1 MAAAGTASLF
11 RNGAFG
17 ALVAL
22 GQLMGGIGKG
32 VAILCMDD
40 EFIVRFRSAP
50 AGAQARMLH
59 GLQSFGVGLF
69 EGVTGE
75 FHVVSHEHDPT
86 AILRFRS
93 VPGGTQSPAC
103 CTACG
108 FWVSASSRAS
118 PVRNSDR
125 HHSDKHA
132 HSEWGVPG
140 HSSS

>member
-1 MAAAGTASLF
+1 MF

-75 FHVVSHEHDPT
+75 FHIVSHEHDHT

-93 VPGGTQSPAC
+93 VPGGTQAPHAARPAAFGC
-103 CTACG
+103 RPRRG
-108 FWVSASSRAS
+108 
-118 PVRNSDR
+118 R
-125 HHSDKHA
+125 HRCATLIDIILINTFTRV
-132 HSEWGVPG
+132 GVPG
-140 HSSS
+140 HSSN